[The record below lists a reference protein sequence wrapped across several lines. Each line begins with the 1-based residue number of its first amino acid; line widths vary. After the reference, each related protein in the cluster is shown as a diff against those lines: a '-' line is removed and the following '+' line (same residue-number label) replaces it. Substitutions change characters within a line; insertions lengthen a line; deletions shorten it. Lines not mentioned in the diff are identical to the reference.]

1 MEFKLNKI
9 DTELRQQVQDS
20 TKEGLIHRKK
30 EIIINKDLQEENKQK
45 FQQSLKKHSKK
56 DAKRLSVEAEK
67 VEEVTVEAF
76 MDKDS
81 KKETSRGRFLD
92 IKR

>member
-30 EIIINKDLQEENKQK
+30 EIIINKDSKEENKEK
-45 FQQSLKKHSKK
+45 FQQSLKKYSKK
-56 DAKRLSVEAEK
+56 NTKKLSVTAEK
-67 VEEVTVEAF
+67 IEEVIVEAF
-76 MDKDS
+76 IDNDS
-81 KKETSRGRFLD
+81 KKEATRGRFLD

>member
-30 EIIINKDLQEENKQK
+30 KEIIINKDLQEENKQK
-45 FQQSLKKHSKK
+45 FQAKFKKHSKRCQK
-56 DAKRLSVEAEK
+56 AFCRGRKSRRSNSRS
-67 VEEVTVEAF
+67 F

-81 KKETSRGRFLD
+81 KKLQGEDF
-92 IKR
+92 

>member
-30 EIIINKDLQEENKQK
+30 EIIISKDAKEENKEK

-56 DAKRLSVEAEK
+56 DSKKFSVEAEK
-67 VEEVTVEAF
+67 IEEVTVEAF
-76 MDKDS
+76 IDKDS
-81 KKETSRGRFLD
+81 KEKTSRGRFLD

>member
-81 KKETSRGRFLD
+81 KKEASRGRFLD